1 MVATLLIA
9 DDNVDL
15 ADLIRSFFRRYQYE
29 VIIVDNGQSA
39 IDYVARHRPVDA
51 ILLDVLMPVVNGWEA
66 CRCIRAITDA
76 PILMLTVLEREDDVV
91 HGLEVGAD
99 DYLAKPFDLTVLKAR
114 LEALLRRVR
123 KSGVI
128 HERVGG

>member
-29 VIIVDNGQSA
+29 VVIVDNGQSA

-114 LEALLRRVR
+114 LEALLHRAGKSEVVR
-123 KSGVI
+123 
-128 HERVGG
+128 ERVGE